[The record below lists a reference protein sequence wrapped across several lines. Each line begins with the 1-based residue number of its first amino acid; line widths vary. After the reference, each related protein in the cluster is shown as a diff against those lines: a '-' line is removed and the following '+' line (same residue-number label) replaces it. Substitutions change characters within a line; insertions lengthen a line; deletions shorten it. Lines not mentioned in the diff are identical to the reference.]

1 MIEKIID
8 ETIDTI
14 IDSIDEKVVD
24 YMYEY
29 GDYKDWKMIDEERFI
44 KDKEWIIRLVIKQ
57 LYFRAIKYGKQK
69 NMKYKRKYN
78 ITEEEKSFG
87 TNYKVEMWDEYGNK
101 RTIYEGTTELA
112 TERLYDFWEE
122 TEERNERNKVEQKVL
137 NNLVKKEIK

>member
-1 MIEKIID
+1 MIEKIVN

-57 LYFRAIKYGKQK
+57 LYHRTKKNKIQK
-69 NMKYKRKYN
+69 
-78 ITEEEKSFG
+78 
-87 TNYKVEMWDEYGNK
+87 
-101 RTIYEGTTELA
+101 L
-112 TERLYDFWEE
+112 
-122 TEERNERNKVEQKVL
+122 
-137 NNLVKKEIK
+137 

>member
-29 GDYKDWKMIDEERFI
+29 GDYKEWKMIDEERFI

-57 LYFRAIKYGKQK
+57 LYH
-69 NMKYKRKYN
+69 
-78 ITEEEKSFG
+78 
-87 TNYKVEMWDEYGNK
+87 
-101 RTIYEGTTELA
+101 RTIK
-112 TERLYDFWEE
+112 
-122 TEERNERNKVEQKVL
+122 NKL
-137 NNLVKKEIK
+137 IKK